1 MSNDDE
7 RSGLLATNSHYGS
20 ISGSPLEGAA
30 VEGNDTSGEAFDNV
44 PQTRRQLGVASA
56 AFLIFNRV
64 IGTGIFATP
73 SVILHSSG
81 SAGVALLIWILG
93 ALIAAAGTTV
103 YVELGTVRHP
113 PAYAAQAYLNLQGLP
128 RSGGEKNYLEY
139 MYRRPKFMI
148 TCAYAVYTFIS
159 GSSATNGIVFG
170 EYLIRAL
177 AIPPSTSATFSA
189 SRIIALIVLTF
200 SLLMIGVFSKAG
212 VRLQNILGSF
222 KLFILAG
229 IAILGLLSL
238 VGLPGIAVRPEYET
252 PDNLVSWAA
261 LWKGSKG
268 DANSLVTALYNVIWS
283 FIGYSNA
290 NYALSE
296 VKDPVRTIKRAA
308 PLAIV
313 SVAVV
318 YMLVN
323 IAYFGVVSR
332 GDILNSRQIVA
343 ALFFR
348 NLFGP
353 ATERILSAAI
363 ALSSLGN
370 ILAVLFT
377 QGRGECLVV
386 SSAVVQELARE
397 GILPFSAFLASN
409 RPFGAPLNAL
419 WFLWGISV
427 LGVILPPAGDAYLF
441 LLSMSSYSLT
451 LVNTGVSFGLLLLH
465 SSYRKSWH
473 WDPPFRAPLAVI
485 IGFFLSNVFLA
496 VTPLIPPAPGKET
509 FERIPYYMHILVTI
523 LASQLGVLYWAVFF
537 RWLPQRGGYELKREQ
552 VLQDD
557 GVSRVVFVKVPKVGS
572 SRT

>member
-1 MSNDDE
+1 MSDDDE
-7 RSGLLATNSHYGS
+7 LSGLLTPKPRYGS
-20 ISGSPLEGAA
+20 ASGSPLDGAA

-44 PQTRRQLGVASA
+44 PQSRRQLGVSSA

-81 SAGVALLIWILG
+81 SVGVALLMWVLG

-103 YVELGTVRHP
+103 YVELGT
-113 PAYAAQAYLNLQGLP
+113 GLP

-148 TCAYAVYTFIS
+148 TCTYAVYTFIA
-159 GSSATNGIVFG
+159 GSSATNSIVFG
-170 EYLIRAL
+170 EYMSRAL
-177 AIPPSTSATFSA
+177 ALDSPATASFSA
-189 SRIIALIVLTF
+189 PRIFALIVLTF
-200 SLLMIGVFSKAG
+200 SLLMIGVFSRAG
-212 VRLQNILGSF
+212 VRLLNVLGTF

-229 IAILGLLSL
+229 IATLGLLSL
-238 VGLPGIAVRPEYET
+238 AGVPGLAVNPGYEQPE
-252 PDNLVSWAA
+252 NFASWHA

-308 PLAIV
+308 PLAIT

-332 GDILNSRQIVA
+332 NDILNSRQIVA

-353 ATERILSAAI
+353 ATERILSACI

-370 ILAVLFT
+370 ILSVLFT
-377 QGRGECLVV
+377 QGR
-386 SSAVVQELARE
+386 VVQELARE
-397 GILPFSAFLASN
+397 GIVPFSAVFASN

-419 WFLWGISV
+419 WFLYAVSV
-427 LGVILPPAGDAYLF
+427 LGVVAPPPGDAYLF

-451 LVNTGVSFGLLLLH
+451 LVNTAVSFGLLLLH
-465 SSYRKSWH
+465 SSYREGWN
-473 WDPPFRAPLAVI
+473 WAPPFRAPRAVVV
-485 IGFFLSNVFLA
+485 GFFLSNVFLA

-509 FERIPYYMHILVTI
+509 FERIPYYMHVLVSI

-537 RWLPQRGGYELKREQ
+537 RWLPRRGGYDLKREH
-552 VLQDD
+552 VLQED
-557 GVSRVVFVKVPKVGS
+557 GVSRVVFVKVPKDVDGEL
-572 SRT
+572 RA

>member
-1 MSNDDE
+1 MSDDE
-7 RSGLLATNSHYGS
+7 RSRLLAPSRQYGAAAA
-20 ISGSPLEGAA
+20 SPLDGAA
-30 VEGNDTSGEAFDNV
+30 VEGNDTSGETFDNV
-44 PQTRRQLGVASA
+44 PQAKRQLGVASA

-81 SAGVALLIWILG
+81 SAGVALLMWILG

-103 YVELGTVRHP
+103 YVELGT
-113 PAYAAQAYLNLQGLP
+113 GLP

-170 EYLIRAL
+170 ECKPTPTYLSRSLAL
-177 AIPPSTSATFSA
+177 PSSTTA
-189 SRIIALIVLTF
+189 SMSYPRIFALIVLTF
-200 SLLMIGVFSKAG
+200 SLFMIGVFSRAG

-222 KLFILAG
+222 KLFILVG
-229 IAILGLLSL
+229 IAALGLLSL
-238 VGLPGIAVRPEYET
+238 AGFPGFAVRSDYEQ
-252 PDNLVSWAA
+252 PDNFESWAA
-261 LWKGSKG
+261 FWKGSKG

-308 PLAIV
+308 SLAIV
-313 SVAVV
+313 SVAIV

-323 IAYFGVVSR
+323 VAYFGVVSR
-332 GDILNSRQIVA
+332 DDILNSRQIVA

-377 QGRGECLVV
+377 QGR
-386 SSAVVQELARE
+386 VVQELARE
-397 GILPFSAFLASN
+397 GILPFSAFFASN
-409 RPFGAPLNAL
+409 WPFGAPLNAL
-419 WFLWGISV
+419 WFLWGVSV
-427 LGVILPPAGDAYLF
+427 LGVILPPPGDAYLF

-465 SSYRKSWH
+465 SPFWASRNWF
-473 WDPPFRAPLAVI
+473 PPFRAPRAVI
-485 IGFFLSNVFLA
+485 VAFFLSNVFLA
-496 VTPLIPPAPGKET
+496 VTPLIPPAKGKET

-537 RWLPQRGGYELKREQ
+537 RWLPRRGGYDLKREQ
-552 VLQDD
+552 VLQED
-557 GVSRVVFVKVPKVGS
+557 GVSRVVFVKVPKDGDVDGA
-572 SRT
+572 